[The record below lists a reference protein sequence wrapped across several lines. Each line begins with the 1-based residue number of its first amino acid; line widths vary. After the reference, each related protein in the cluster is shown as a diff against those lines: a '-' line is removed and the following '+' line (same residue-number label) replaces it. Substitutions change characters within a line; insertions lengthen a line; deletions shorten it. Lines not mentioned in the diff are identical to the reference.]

1 MPNYRRPDN
10 RNLFQFDIHTI
21 EPILSDANS
30 LLTQNANEMIE
41 LLLSIDL
48 DQTEITEIKQ
58 LISEA
63 RFIVKQLADYRSI
76 DGRTFKNGKDKV
88 DNFYKSYEK
97 RIKSG
102 LDRIN
107 EYLNNLV
114 NDNNDLQDEPV
125 QQEDPINIDPEVASN
140 FELDWEI
147 QSINTNVLDYNE
159 LKPYLSS
166 YYVKLALNKH
176 LKEFGPNQ
184 IEGVT
189 YRRKVRWK
197 KDLNENA
204 N

>member
-10 RNLFQFDIHTI
+10 RNLFHFDIHTI
-21 EPILSDANS
+21 EPVLSDANS
-30 LLTQNANEMIE
+30 LLTQNANEMIQ
-41 LLLSIDL
+41 LLLSLDL
-48 DQTEITEIKQ
+48 DQTEITQIKH
-58 LISEA
+58 LIKEA
-63 RFIVKQLADYRSI
+63 KFIIKQLADYRSM
-76 DGRTFKNGKDKV
+76 DARTFKIGKDKV

-114 NDNNDLQDEPV
+114 NEDNNNLAEEGIH
-125 QQEDPINIDPEVASN
+125 QEDTNNIDPEVVHN

-147 QSINTNVLDYNE
+147 ESINADILDYNE

-166 YYVKLALNKH
+166 YHVKLALNKH

-189 YRRKVRWK
+189 YRRKVR
-197 KDLNENA
+197 
-204 N
+204 